1 MHAADLCEPAT
12 PSPPHT
18 LPFATMTANATN
30 SSQQPVFI
38 ALQANNDTQP
48 IVEAIQADNPHAVV
62 HEYPAMV
69 KIDAPGYL
77 VLRRATIEEHVG
89 RSYDLREFHVNLIS
103 LSGEIDETDD
113 EFTLQWRAA

>member
-1 MHAADLCEPAT
+1 MTATIAT
-12 PSPPHT
+12 PRT
-18 LPFATMTANATN
+18 T
-30 SSQQPVFI
+30 SQQPVFI

-77 VLRRATIEEHVG
+77 VVRRSSIEERIG
-89 RSYDLREFHVNLIS
+89 RSYDLREVHINLIS

-113 EFTLQWRAA
+113 EFTLQWQGR

>member
-1 MHAADLCEPAT
+1 MTATIAT
-12 PSPPHT
+12 PRT
-18 LPFATMTANATN
+18 T
-30 SSQQPVFI
+30 SQQPVFI

-62 HEYPAMV
+62 QEYPAMV

-77 VLRRATIEEHVG
+77 VVRRSSIEERIG
-89 RSYDLREFHVNLIS
+89 RSYDLREVHINLIS

-113 EFTLQWRAA
+113 EFTLQWQGS